1 MATITITPRGPFS
14 LAASGAFL
22 EGFAPARYPGNAPDG
37 AIRLAFPAD
46 DGRATI
52 GAAVRQAAMADAY
65 HLANPTPG
73 QLADLAGRWHHTEA
87 GSRSCCAHTARN
99 PPREA
104 NRGSWATPRRTARH
118 DLD

>member
-52 GAAVRQAAMADAY
+52 GAGPPGRPWPSGPLGRQK
-65 HLANPTPG
+65 LRV
-73 QLADLAGRWHHTEA
+73 AG
-87 GSRSCCAHTARN
+87 
-99 PPREA
+99 
-104 NRGSWATPRRTARH
+104 
-118 DLD
+118 